1 MNLLKNKSIT
11 YILVIGMFIM
21 LIFVLLFTTLVIY
34 EKYNNFEI
42 ETKSLQQS
50 YISKQKKSVNFNIN
64 RVLKY
69 IQYEYEHREKSIDN
83 KKLKLKIV
91 DTIEHLYGR
100 EDGTGYIFIYDFNGT
115 KISDPIYSKDIGQN
129 LYNIKDSNGVEI
141 IKELITIAKNQD
153 KRFLKYRWRKP
164 ISGQITLKLS
174 HSKAF
179 IPWGWIIGTG
189 FYLDEVEKLIQ
200 TQRKA
205 LKKRLIRYVMEILSL
220 TVILFGIGLIG
231 MVIINNIIS
240 REIDIFSDFFKQA
253 SKRYTTIDEEKIYLI
268 RFKKMVH
275 YVNGMVTE
283 IHQRK
288 EKLKE
293 LNLSL
298 EKKVEQKTEDL
309 NRLVKKQDSFI
320 KHSIHEINT
329 PLAVM
334 MTHLDIYK
342 MKFGENRYLTK
353 VEAGCKMIANIY
365 DDLSY
370 MVKKERFDYVK
381 ESLDFSQF
389 LESRI
394 DFFEE
399 IALGN
404 RHKIIMNI
412 EEDIMI
418 DFNKIEL
425 QRIIDNNLS
434 NAIKYA
440 KRDSDIVVNLNKTSS
455 KILLEFKTNS
465 LKIEDTNRIFEAF
478 HQVEAQQSGFGL
490 GLEIVGDI
498 CKKNSIEVEVKS
510 DDEITIFSY
519 LLSHPR

>member
-1 MNLLKNKSIT
+1 MNLLKNRSIT
-11 YILVIGMFIM
+11 YILMVAMFTM
-21 LIFVLLFTTLVIY
+21 LFFVLLFTTLVIY
-34 EKYNNFEI
+34 EKYNNFER
-42 ETKSLQQS
+42 ETNSLRQS
-50 YISKQKKSVNFNIN
+50 YISKQKRSVNFDID
-64 RVLKY
+64 RVVNY
-69 IQYEYEHREKSIDN
+69 IQYEYEHREKSVDN
-83 KKLKLKIV
+83 EKLKLKIV
-91 DTIEHLYGR
+91 ETIEHLYGR
-100 EDGTGYIFIYDFNGT
+100 EDGTGYIFIYDVNGT
-115 KISDPIYSKDIGQN
+115 KISDPIWSEDRGEN
-129 LYNIKDSNGVEI
+129 LYTIQDIDGVEI
-141 IKELITIAKNQD
+141 LKELINITQTAD
-153 KRFLKYRWRKP
+153 KRFLQYTWKKP
-164 ISGQITLKLS
+164 TTGKLSLKLS
-174 HSKAF
+174 HAKAF
-179 IPWGWIIGTG
+179 LPFGWIVGTG

-200 TQRKA
+200 VQRLS

-288 EKLKE
+288 DKLEE

-329 PLAVM
+329 PLAVI

-353 VEAGCKMIANIY
+353 VEAGSKMIANIY

-381 ESLDFSQF
+381 ESLNFSQF
-389 LESRI
+389 LKSRI

-412 EEDIMI
+412 EKDIII

-440 KRDSDIVVNLNKTSS
+440 KKDSDIVVEFKRVS
-455 KILLEFKTNS
+455 KHILLEFKTNS

-490 GLEIVGDI
+490 GLEIVASI
-498 CKKNSIEVEVKS
+498 CQKNSIEVDVKS

-519 LLSHPR
+519 LF